1 MLSSTCLVYFL
12 PTYNQYFQTE
22 DPNSMS
28 CSLKYPQVDSAREKT
43 RGLFLEP
50 TCTST
55 DLEVRLKSFLL
66 SLNYIYITKIKS
78 PAMDSKKGI
87 SNEVTT
93 DKKRRVPFTSSII
106 PPVRFISTQS
116 CTAKSNYKTKGC
128 LELLQICCIMPTHKI
143 RFCIQFLTLS

>member
-1 MLSSTCLVYFL
+1 M
-12 PTYNQYFQTE
+12 
-22 DPNSMS
+22 
-28 CSLKYPQVDSAREKT
+28 DSAREKT

-50 TCTST
+50 TRTST

-78 PAMDSKKGI
+78 SAMDSKKGI

-106 PPVRFISTQS
+106 PPVRFIST
-116 CTAKSNYKTKGC
+116 
-128 LELLQICCIMPTHKI
+128 
-143 RFCIQFLTLS
+143 